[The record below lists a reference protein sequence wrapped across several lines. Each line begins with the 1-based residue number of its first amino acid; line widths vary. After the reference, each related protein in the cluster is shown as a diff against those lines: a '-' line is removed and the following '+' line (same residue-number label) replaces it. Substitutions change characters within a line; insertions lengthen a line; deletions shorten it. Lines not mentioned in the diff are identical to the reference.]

1 MEKKIGPIATPDKIQ
16 LVDVL
21 SKTLSGKIAR
31 RILRKVA
38 AGDVEDLGD
47 TSALADL
54 SVIKDLIRGRQET
67 LF

>member
-1 MEKKIGPIATPDKIQ
+1 MGKKIGFIATPDELQ
-16 LVDVL
+16 LVDIL

-38 AGDVEDLGD
+38 AGDVTDLGD

-54 SVIKDLIRGRQET
+54 SVIKDLIQGRQQS